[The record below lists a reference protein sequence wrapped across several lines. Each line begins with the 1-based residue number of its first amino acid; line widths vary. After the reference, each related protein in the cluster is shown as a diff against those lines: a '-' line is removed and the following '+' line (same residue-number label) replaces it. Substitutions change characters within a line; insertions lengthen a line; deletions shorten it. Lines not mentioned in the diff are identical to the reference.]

1 MHQKCDFKFELQW
14 IADSCLLFIGSFEVE
29 LRFKIT
35 RMVLLFPVMKIFPL
49 VRVLVVRSLLAVVA
63 ACAISIAPLSAAG
76 LPAFV
81 DGEPLPS
88 LAPML
93 EQTTPAVVN
102 ISTTGSVRVA
112 NSLFEDPFFKHF
124 FDLPGSAGR
133 NPEGSSRGRQQQTQS
148 LGSGVIVDASEGLVV
163 TNHHVIEDADEILV
177 TLNDGREFQ
186 ATIVGNDPEADIAVI
201 RIAAENLTAL
211 SWADSDKLRVGDF
224 VVAIGNPFGLGQT
237 VTSGIVSALGR
248 SGLGIEEIEDFIQ
261 TDASINPGNSGGAL
275 VNLLGQLIGINTAIV
290 GPSGGN
296 VGIGF
301 AIPSNLA
308 QDLMQ
313 QLVRDGEVRRGK
325 IGVSLQ
331 ELTEDLQ
338 LVFGV
343 KRGVVV
349 AAVQPKSPAESAGL
363 RRGDVLTE
371 IDGRKVQSLSEVKN
385 TIGLLNVGEQIKVKF
400 IREKQSRTTDVFV
413 GESELTS
420 IKGEELA
427 DHLEGVIF
435 QNFSVQGRSVVAIAN
450 VKAGSRMDGY
460 GFRRGDIVLSVNRVP
475 VENVEQMMDMVPL
488 QSGHTVLDMQRGN
501 QNQSVLV
508 Q

>member
-1 MHQKCDFKFELQW
+1 MNIL
-14 IADSCLLFIGSFEVE
+14 SLTRLLIIRLSFLTVSVFAFG
-29 LRFKIT
+29 LT
-35 RMVLLFPVMKIFPL
+35 
-49 VRVLVVRSLLAVVA
+49 
-63 ACAISIAPLSAAG
+63 PLSAGG
-76 LPAFV
+76 LPAVV

-102 ISTTGSVRVA
+102 ISTTGSVQAVNA
-112 NSLFEDPFFKHF
+112 LFEDPFFRHF
-124 FDLPGSAGR
+124 FDTPRGPGGKSPGQ
-133 NPEGSSRGRQQQTQS
+133 EQTQS
-148 LGSGVIVDASEGLVV
+148 LGSGVIVDAEEGLVV

-177 TLNDGREFQ
+177 TLTDGREFK
-186 ATIVGNDPEADIAVI
+186 ATLVGKDPVADIAVI
-201 RIAAENLTAL
+201 RIDADDLIAL
-211 SWADSDKLRVGDF
+211 RWADSDQLRVGDF

-237 VTSGIVSALGR
+237 VTSGIVSALSR

-275 VNLLGQLIGINTAIV
+275 VNLLGELIGINTAIV

-313 QLVRDGEVRRGK
+313 QLVNDGEVRRGK

-331 ELTEDLQ
+331 ELTDELQ
-338 LVFGV
+338 EIFSV
-343 KRGVVV
+343 KKGVVV
-349 AAVQPKSPAESAGL
+349 SAVQPQSPAENAGL

-371 IDGRKVQSLSEVKN
+371 IDGRKVQTLSQVKN
-385 TIGLLNVGEQIKVKF
+385 TIGLLNIGEKIKVKF
-400 IREKQSRTTDVFV
+400 VRKKQPLTTEVSV

-420 IKGEELA
+420 IEGDELA
-427 DHLEGVIF
+427 DHLEGVTF
-435 QNFSVQGRSVVAIAN
+435 QNFELRGNPVVAVAS
-450 VKAGSRMDGY
+450 VRPGSHMASY
-460 GFRRGDIVLSVNRVP
+460 GFRRGDIILSVNGERVD
-475 VENVEQMMDMVPL
+475 NVEDMMEVVGL
-488 QSGHTVLDMQRGN
+488 QSGNTVLDIRRGN
-501 QNQSVLV
+501 QRQTVLV

>member
-1 MHQKCDFKFELQW
+1 MNIF
-14 IADSCLLFIGSFEVE
+14 LLIRLLIIRLS
-29 LRFKIT
+29 LIT
-35 RMVLLFPVMKIFPL
+35 AATCVFG
-49 VRVLVVRSLLAVVA
+49 LAPA
-63 ACAISIAPLSAAG
+63 SAAG

-102 ISTTGSVRVA
+102 ISTTGSVRA
-112 NSLFEDPFFKHF
+112 TNALFEDPFFRHF
-124 FDLPGSAGR
+124 FDLPRSRGQ
-133 NPEGSSRGRQQQTQS
+133 NPDRSSRGQQQQTQS

-163 TNHHVIEDADEILV
+163 TNHHVIEDAEEILV
-177 TLNDGREFQ
+177 TLTDGREFK
-186 ATIVGNDPEADIAVI
+186 ATIVGNDPVADIAVI
-201 RIAAENLTAL
+201 RIDADNLVAL
-211 SWADSDKLRVGDF
+211 RWANSDKLRVGDF

-275 VNLLGQLIGINTAIV
+275 VNLLGELIGINTAIV

-331 ELTEDLQ
+331 ELTEELQ
-338 LVFGV
+338 QVFSV
-343 KRGVVV
+343 EKGVVV
-349 AAVQPKSPAESAGL
+349 SAVQPKSPAEGAGL

-371 IDGRKVQSLSEVKN
+371 IDGRKVQTLSQVKN
-385 TIGLLNVGEQIKVKF
+385 TIGLLSVGEQIKVKF
-400 IREKQSRTTDVFV
+400 IRKKQPYTTELSI
-413 GESELTS
+413 GESEITS
-420 IKGEELA
+420 INGEDLA
-427 DHLEGVIF
+427 EQLEGVTL
-435 QNFSVQGRSVVAIAN
+435 QNFSAQGRAVVAIAN
-450 VKAGSRMDGY
+450 VVTGSRMDGY
-460 GFRRGDIVLSVNRVP
+460 GLRRGDVISSVNRVP
-475 VENVEQMMDMVPL
+475 VESVEEFMEAATL
-488 QSGHTVLDMQRGN
+488 QSGHTLLDVQRGN
-501 QNQSVLV
+501 QIQTILI

>member
-1 MHQKCDFKFELQW
+1 M
-14 IADSCLLFIGSFEVE
+14 
-29 LRFKIT
+29 RFKIAGN
-35 RMVLLFPVMKIFPL
+35 VLLFSAMNILNIIRLLIIRLSL
-49 VRVLVVRSLLAVVA
+49 VAVTAGVFG
-63 ACAISIAPLSAAG
+63 IAPVSAAG
-76 LPAFV
+76 LPAIV
-81 DGEPLPS
+81 DGQPLPS

-102 ISTTGSVRVA
+102 ISTTGSVQAV
-112 NSLFEDPFFKHF
+112 NSLFEDPFFRHF
-124 FDLPGSAGR
+124 FDTPRGPR
-133 NPEGSSRGRQQQTQS
+133 QNPRGQQERTQS

-177 TLNDGREFQ
+177 TLTDGREFK
-186 ATIVGNDPEADIAVI
+186 AALVGKDPQADIAVV
-201 RIAAENLTAL
+201 RIEADNLTAL
-211 SWADSDKLRVGDF
+211 RWADSDKLRVGDF

-275 VNLLGQLIGINTAIV
+275 VNLLGELIGINTAIV

-313 QLVRDGEVRRGK
+313 QLVSDGEVRRGK

-331 ELTEDLQ
+331 ELTDELQ
-338 LVFGV
+338 QIFSV
-343 KRGVVV
+343 KKGVVV
-349 AAVQPKSPAESAGL
+349 SAVQPQSPAENAGL

-371 IDGRKVQSLSEVKN
+371 IDGRKVQTLSEVKN
-385 TIGLLNVGEQIKVKF
+385 TIGLLNIGEQIKVKF
-400 IREKQSRTTDVFV
+400 IREKQPFTTEVSV
-413 GESELTS
+413 GEAELTS
-420 IKGEELA
+420 IEGGDLA
-427 DHLEGVIF
+427 DHLSGATF
-435 QNFSVQGRSVVAIAN
+435 RNFELQGRPVVAVAS
-450 VKAGSRMDGY
+450 VRSGSHMASY
-460 GFRRGDIVLSVNRVP
+460 GFKRGDIILSVNNERVET
-475 VENVEQMMDMVPL
+475 VEELMDVVVL
-488 QSGHTVLDMQRGN
+488 QSGNTLLDIQRGN
-501 QNQSVLV
+501 QSQTVLV

>member
-1 MHQKCDFKFELQW
+1 MQFKITGTILLFSAMNILP
-14 IADSCLLFIGSFEVE
+14 ILRLLFIRLSLVAVTAG
-29 LRFKIT
+29 
-35 RMVLLFPVMKIFPL
+35 LFG
-49 VRVLVVRSLLAVVA
+49 
-63 ACAISIAPLSAAG
+63 IAPVSAAG
-76 LPAFV
+76 LPAIV
-81 DGEPLPS
+81 DGQPLPS

-93 EQTTPAVVN
+93 EQTTPAVGN
-102 ISTTGSVRVA
+102 ISTTGSVQAV
-112 NSLFEDPFFKHF
+112 NSLFEDPFFRHF
-124 FDLPGSAGR
+124 FDMPHGPGQ
-133 NPEGSSRGRQQQTQS
+133 NPRGQQKRTQS

-177 TLNDGREFQ
+177 TLTDGREFK
-186 ATIVGNDPEADIAVI
+186 AALVGKDPEADIAVV
-201 RIAAENLTAL
+201 RIEASNLTAL
-211 SWADSDKLRVGDF
+211 RWADSDKLRVGDF

-275 VNLLGQLIGINTAIV
+275 VNLLGELIGINTAIV

-313 QLVRDGEVRRGK
+313 QLVSDGEVRRGK

-331 ELTEDLQ
+331 ELTDELQ
-338 LVFGV
+338 EVFSV
-343 KRGVVV
+343 KKGVVV
-349 AAVQPKSPAESAGL
+349 SAVQPESPAENAGL

-371 IDGRKVQSLSEVKN
+371 IDGRKVQTLSEVKN
-385 TIGLLNVGEQIKVKF
+385 TIGLLNIGEQIKVKF
-400 IREKQSRTTDVFV
+400 IREKQPFTTEVSV

-420 IKGEELA
+420 IKGGELA
-427 DHLEGVIF
+427 NHLAGATF
-435 QNFSVQGRSVVAIAN
+435 QNYELQGRPVVAVSN
-450 VKAGSRMDGY
+450 VRPGSHMASY
-460 GFRRGDIVLSVNRVP
+460 GFRRSDIILSVNNER
-475 VENVEQMMDMVPL
+475 VENVEELMEAVVL
-488 QSGHTVLDMQRGN
+488 QSGNTLLDIRRGN
-501 QNQSVLV
+501 QSQTVLV

>member
-1 MHQKCDFKFELQW
+1 MNIL
-14 IADSCLLFIGSFEVE
+14 SLTRLLIIRLSFLTVSVFAFG
-29 LRFKIT
+29 LT
-35 RMVLLFPVMKIFPL
+35 H
-49 VRVLVVRSLLAVVA
+49 
-63 ACAISIAPLSAAG
+63 LSAGG
-76 LPAFV
+76 LPAVV

-93 EQTTPAVVN
+93 EETTPAVVN
-102 ISTTGSVRVA
+102 ISTTGSVQPV
-112 NSLFEDPFFKHF
+112 NSLFEDPFFRHF
-124 FDLPGSAGR
+124 FDVPGG
-133 NPEGSSRGRQQQTQS
+133 GSGEQREQTQS

-163 TNHHVIEDADEILV
+163 TNHHVIEDAEEILV
-177 TLNDGREFQ
+177 TLTDGRELK
-186 ATIVGNDPEADIAVI
+186 ATLIGKDPEADIAVI

-211 SWADSDKLRVGDF
+211 NWADSDALRVGDF

-275 VNLLGQLIGINTAIV
+275 VNLLGELVGINTAIV

-313 QLVRDGEVRRGK
+313 QLVSDGEVRRGK

-331 ELTEDLQ
+331 ELTDELQ
-338 LVFGV
+338 KIFNVE
-343 KRGVVV
+343 KGVVV
-349 AAVQPKSPAESAGL
+349 SAVQVKSPAENAGL

-371 IDGRKVQSLSEVKN
+371 IDGRKVQTLSEVKN
-385 TIGLLNVGEQIKVKF
+385 TIGLLNIGERIKVKF
-400 IREKQSRTTDVFV
+400 IREKKPYTTEVYV
-413 GESELTS
+413 GESELTT
-420 IKGEELA
+420 IEGEELA
-427 DHLEGVIF
+427 DHLAGAAF
-435 QNFSVQGRSVVAIAN
+435 QNFEVRGTPVVAVAS
-450 VKAGSRMDGY
+450 VKPGSRMASY
-460 GFRRGDIVLSVNRVP
+460 GFRSGDIIISANRLE
-475 VENVEQMMDMVPL
+475 VENVEELLEAVSL
-488 QSGHTVLDMQRGN
+488 QSGNTLLEIQRGN
-501 QNQSVLV
+501 QRQTVLV